1 MDDYSIVLNK
11 TGRTD
16 QTHQKNMIIKNLP
29 LAMATLAL
37 FAATGCK
44 KDSVDPPVDSP
55 STEVAVN
62 ATVGMHFNFVN
73 GTAPFTLNSTVVQ
86 DSLGH
91 NVKLEQVKFF
101 ISGLH
106 AYNDE
111 GEVLAHYEDAILL
124 VDAMHADSTYAIGAI
139 HASHI
144 HEFEFDL
151 GLDPVTNSVMPGM
164 VPGPL
169 SDTTM
174 WFNSTMGH
182 KFLVATGM
190 ADIDGDGTY
199 EQPVQFACG
208 MAMLLTPAHAHVH
221 HDLTEGEFFA
231 AELNVDLGLLFNGID
246 LATQNMPMMAAA
258 PSMRA
263 MENLSTGIDGV
274 E

>member
-1 MDDYSIVLNK
+1 
-11 TGRTD
+11 
-16 QTHQKNMIIKNLP
+16 MINKNLP
-29 LAMATLAL
+29 LFLATLSL
-37 FAATGCK
+37 LAATGCK
-44 KDSVDPPVDSP
+44 KDSVDPPVDTP

-73 GTAPFTLNSTVVQ
+73 GTVPFTLNSTVVQ

-91 NVKLEQVKFF
+91 NVKLDKVKFY

-106 AYNDE
+106 AFNDE

-124 VDAMHADSTYAIGAI
+124 VDALHADSTYAIGAI

-151 GLDPVTNSVMPGM
+151 GLEPTTNSVIPSMAT
-164 VPGPL
+164 GPL

-174 WFNSTMGH
+174 WFNTTMGH
-182 KFLVATGM
+182 KFLLVDGM
-190 ADIDGDGTY
+190 ADINGDGVF
-199 EQPVQFACG
+199 EQPVKYACG
-208 MAMLLTPAHAHVH
+208 MDMLLTPAHAHVH
-221 HDLTEGEFFA
+221 HNLTEGEFFA
-231 AELNVDLGLLFNGID
+231 AEVNVDLGLLFRGID
-246 LATQNMPMMAAA
+246 LATDNMPMMDAA

-263 MENLSTGIDGV
+263 MQNLSTGIDGM

>member
-1 MDDYSIVLNK
+1 
-11 TGRTD
+11 
-16 QTHQKNMIIKNLP
+16 MINRNLP
-29 LAMATLAL
+29 LLVATLLLLTAS
-37 FAATGCK
+37 GCK
-44 KDSVDPPVDSP
+44 KDSVDPPVDTP

-62 ATVGMHFNFVN
+62 ATVGMKFNFVN

-91 NVKLEQVKFF
+91 NVKLDQVKFY

-106 AYNDE
+106 AFNDE
-111 GEVLAHYEDAILL
+111 GEVLAHYEDSYLL
-124 VDAMHADSTYAIGAI
+124 VDAMHADSAYSIGAI

-151 GLDPVTNSVMPGM
+151 GLDAIANSVVPGM
-164 VPGPL
+164 IPGPL
-169 SDTTM
+169 SDTIM
-174 WFNSTMGH
+174 WFNSTMGY
-182 KFLVATGM
+182 KFLLVDGM
-190 ADIDGDGTY
+190 ADINGDGVF
-199 EQPVQFACG
+199 EQPVKYACG

-231 AELNVDLGLLFNGID
+231 AEVNVDLGLLFRGID
-246 LATQNMPMMAAA
+246 LATDNMPIMDAA

-263 MENLSTGIDGV
+263 MQNLSTAIDGL